1 VRESGFKNSF
11 IFKYSARPG
20 TKADELFTDDVPE
33 EIKKRRNNDLLAIQ
47 NAVSLADHRA
57 RIGQTV
63 QVLVEGLS
71 KSARK
76 LETSSGPVQLT
87 GRTPTDHI
95 VAFDGNPRLIGRTVS
110 VSIEEASSFTLFGS
124 VVTGETVGV
133 VGDVLDLD
141 LDEPPSMPGRFNLPL
156 LS

>member
-1 VRESGFKNSF
+1 
-11 IFKYSARPG
+11 
-20 TKADELFTDDVPE
+20 
-33 EIKKRRNNDLLAIQ
+33 
-47 NAVSLADHRA
+47 VSLADHRA

-76 LETSSGPVQLT
+76 LGTSSGPVQLT

-95 VAFDGNPRLIGRTVS
+95 VAFDGNTRLIGKTVS

-124 VVTGETVGV
+124 VVTGETVGAL
-133 VGDVLDLD
+133 GNVLSLNRH
-141 LDEPPSMPGRFNLPL
+141 EAPSMPGRFNLPL